1 MKKTKEETGF
11 WHHVLGC
18 SCRTAKKTSQSSSV
32 QSSLDGK
39 SKEAVSRYEK
49 RTMIEV
55 TLWYNRMHGPK
66 QTYESFTFQHLMGFW
81 RDLIYNFAAVSPLDR
96 KKIIGVARFATA
108 IILTFFLFSKAFIG
122 FPSYLR
128 SISHSTPFFQIYAS
142 YDNLL
147 HSRLYCSQATL
158 LQRCVTT
165 LKTAV

>member
-108 IILTFFLFSKAFIG
+108 IILTFFFYFLRRLLG
-122 FPSYLR
+122 FPRIFDPSVTQ
-128 SISHSTPFFQIYAS
+128 HPFFKF
-142 YDNLL
+142 
-147 HSRLYCSQATL
+147 TL
-158 LQRCVTT
+158 LMIICY
-165 LKTAV
+165 TAVCIVVKQHSSSVEWRH